1 MTLLFLM
8 PSFFL
13 IFLRCVSTVL
23 METLKL
29 LEMSLLEKPERIIL
43 LTSISLL
50 DNAPSS
56 LDIFSPNCDAIWL
69 TFNSSKSKV
78 LLLTLFVLLRIR
90 FTRGNKSFSA
100 LIVTDSYIL
109 IFSISICPSSSLR
122 AAFFLLSFFNCRFI
136 SSLLVFNYPCIRFLS
151 EQSIRATLQYRS
163 DFKAAGSIMIFKS
176 INWIS

>member
-1 MTLLFLM
+1 M
-8 PSFFL
+8 
-13 IFLRCVSTVL
+13 
-23 METLKL
+23 
-29 LEMSLLEKPERIIL
+29 LEKPERIIL

-109 IFSISICPSSSLR
+109 IFLI
-122 AAFFLLSFFNCRFI
+122 
-136 SSLLVFNYPCIRFLS
+136 
-151 EQSIRATLQYRS
+151 
-163 DFKAAGSIMIFKS
+163 
-176 INWIS
+176 